1 MIATLANFSGNF
13 VKDLAPKTTF
23 IYLLFSPKRS
33 DTMSNSLQHQRALSA
48 YSGANAPFIEDLYET
63 YLQDPAAIP
72 TDWRERFAALPT
84 AGAADL
90 SHRAIRASLIQAAQ
104 AGPRQQQVSADS
116 AAIERQANV
125 FRLIN
130 AYRSRGHQNA
140 QFDPLQLHET
150 VPLDELQ
157 PSFYGLDTIDPQTL
171 FETGSLNA
179 ADRLPLGEI
188 IQLVQTVYTGP
199 VGSEYMYI
207 NDTEEKRWLQERL
220 ETGLLKP
227 GLDEADQRWL
237 LHLLSAAEGIEK
249 FMHARFVGQKRFS
262 LEGGESL
269 IPLLDDLIQR
279 AAQQGAQEVVIGMA
293 HRGRLNVLANI
304 FGKAPAVI
312 FEEFAGNRLKLDE
325 QHILS
330 TGDVKYHKGFSND
343 IATENGSV
351 HITLGFNPSH
361 LEIISP
367 VIIGSVRARQQRY
380 QDTERDQIIP
390 VIIHGDAAFAG
401 QGVNMETFNMSQA
414 RGYAVGG
421 AVHVV
426 INNQIG
432 FTTSN
437 PKDSRSTSYC
447 TDIAKIV
454 QAPIFHVNGDEPEAV
469 LFVTRLALDYRARF
483 HKDVVIDLVCYR
495 RHGHNE
501 ADEPAV
507 TQPAMYKKVR
517 SRSSVRALYA
527 EHLVA
532 IGCIAPTDAQV
543 MVDEIRATFEQ
554 GRCVGRK
561 VAQPSQQRL
570 EIDWNQYRGVAWDQ
584 PLETSPD
591 TAHITDLAA
600 RAFALPDN
608 FPIHPRLT
616 RMLADR
622 HEMAQG
628 NKLVDWGF
636 AENIAYAYLLDA
648 GYPVRLSGQDSR
660 RGTFFHRHAM
670 WRNQTTGKSYIPL
683 QHLSSQ
689 QPDFTVIDSVLSE
702 EAVLAFE
709 YGYASAE
716 PRCLTIWEAQFGDFA
731 NGAQVVIDQFIA
743 SAGAKWGLYCGLV
756 LFLPHGYEGQGPEH
770 SSARLERYMQL
781 CAEYNMQVCVPT
793 TPAQIFHLLLR
804 QMLRPYLRPLVV
816 MTPKSLLRNPLA
828 TSPLS
833 ALSESRFM
841 TVIDEIDPLDKAK
854 VERVIICTGKVY
866 YDLLEV
872 RRSRE
877 LDDTAIIRIE
887 QLYPF
892 PHEDFDA
899 IIATYPQIKA
909 CFWCQEEPQNQGAWD
924 QIKHRFRSLDEAG
937 VPVWYVGRPSAAAPA
952 TGYAKAHHEEQTKLV
967 DQALT
972 GQVNRLMNRRG

>member
-1 MIATLANFSGNF
+1 MVEYGVLCGTLVYFKLF
-13 VKDLAPKTTF
+13 VCLV
-23 IYLLFSPKRS
+23 L
-33 DTMSNSLQHQRALSA
+33 MSNSLLSQRALSA
-48 YSGANAPFIEDLYET
+48 YSGVNAAFIEDLYET
-63 YLQDPAAIP
+63 FLQDPTAVPA
-72 TDWRERFAALPT
+72 DWRKRFADL
-84 AGAADL
+84 AATSATDV
-90 SHRAIRASLIQAAQ
+90 SHRAIQQTLVRQAQ
-104 AGPRQQQVSADS
+104 TGVRQLQTTVDQEV
-116 AAIERQANV
+116 IERQANV
-125 FRLIN
+125 LRLIN
-130 AYRSRGHQNA
+130 AYRTRGHQNA
-140 QFDPLQLHET
+140 QFDPLQLHTT

-157 PSFYGLDTIDPQTL
+157 PAFYGLEGAWQQTV
-171 FETGSLNA
+171 FDTGSLCA
-179 ADRLPLGEI
+179 AERLPLHKI
-188 IQLVQTVYTGP
+188 MHILQTVYTGA

-207 NDTEEKRWLQERL
+207 NSTEETRWLQERL
-220 ETGLLKP
+220 ETSLLKP
-227 GLDEADQRWL
+227 ELAPADQRWL

-262 LEGGESL
+262 LEGGEAL

-279 AAQQGAQEVVIGMA
+279 AAQQGTEEVVIGMA

-304 FGKAPAVI
+304 FGKAPAAI
-312 FEEFAGNRLKLDE
+312 FEEFAGNRLD
-325 QHILS
+325 QGQAPILS

-343 IATENGSV
+343 IATAEGSI

-367 VIIGSVRARQQRY
+367 VIMGSVRARQTRY
-380 QDTERDQIIP
+380 QDICGDQIIP

-421 AVHVV
+421 TVHIV

-437 PKDSRSTSYC
+437 PLDSRSTAYC

-454 QAPIFHVNGDEPEAV
+454 QAPIFHVNGDDPEAV
-469 LFVTRLALDYRARF
+469 IFVTRLALDYRARF

-507 TQPAMYKKVR
+507 TQPAMYRKVR
-517 SRSSVRALYA
+517 GRSSVRALYA
-527 EHLVA
+527 EHLLAAGVMTPVEVQA
-532 IGCIAPTDAQV
+532 MTDK
-543 MVDEIRATFEQ
+543 IRSTFEQ
-554 GRCVGRK
+554 GQCVGRA
-561 VAQPSQQRL
+561 VATQRSSRRV
-570 EIDWNQYRGVAWDQ
+570 EVDWCQYRGIAWEQ
-584 PLETSPD
+584 MVSPD
-591 TAHITDLAA
+591 IEGKYLADLAT
-600 RAFALPDN
+600 RAFAVPDDL
-608 FPIHPRLT
+608 PIHPRLT
-616 RMLADR
+616 KMLTER

-636 AENIAYAYLLDA
+636 AENLAYAYLLEA

-670 WRNQTTGKSYIPL
+670 WRNQETGGSYVPL
-683 QHLSSQ
+683 QHLSAQ
-689 QPDFTVIDSVLSE
+689 QPNFTVIDSVLSE

-716 PRCLTIWEAQFGDFA
+716 PNCLTIWEAQFGDFA
-731 NGAQVVIDQFIA
+731 NGAQVVIDQFIT

-781 CAEYNMQVCVPT
+781 CAEYNMQVCVPS

-804 QMLRPYLRPLVV
+804 QMLRRYLRPLVV
-816 MTPKSLLRNPLA
+816 MTPKSLLRHPLA
-828 TSPLS
+828 TSSLT
-833 ALSESRFM
+833 ALSQGQFT
-841 TVIDEIDPLDKAK
+841 TVIDEIDPLDKTQI
-854 VERVIICTGKVY
+854 ECVILCTGKVY
-866 YDLLEV
+866 YDLLEA
-872 RRSRE
+872 RRNRE
-877 LDDTAIIRIE
+877 LANVALIRIE

-892 PHEDFDA
+892 PHADFDA
-899 IIATYPQIKA
+899 IVATYPKVKA
-909 CFWCQEEPQNQGAWD
+909 YYWCQEEPQNQGAWD

-937 VPVWYVGRPSAAAPA
+937 IPLWYVGRPSAAAPA
-952 TGYAKAHHEEQTKLV
+952 TGYAKVHQEEQNKLI

-972 GQVNRLMNRRG
+972 GQIDDMMNRRG